1 MKNLTVKMRI
11 KSSYRD
17 MSPKEKQI
25 ADYILKNI
33 KLVSRSTISDISRNL
48 GIADSTFYQFTKKLG
63 YEGFKD
69 FKINLL
75 TEEFDPEISI
85 HEKISKDDDADVIVQ
100 KVFDSSIKALED
112 TRKITSGSLFKEAAL
127 TMLNAKNVWFFGV
140 GGSNAVALDGFHKF
154 MRSPIKCG
162 FTSDY
167 HMQLMNA
174 SLLTPDDCAFIISH
188 TGLSR
193 EILEIAKIVKENGA
207 KLIVLTSYYLS
218 PLAKM
223 ADIVLVS
230 TSEEIAYRSE
240 SLSSRLS
247 QLCIIDALFVITM
260 FHDETKANASLKKI
274 RHAIA
279 HTKEQH
285 DIYNQKQSEKD

>member
-1 MKNLTVKMRI
+1 MNNLTVKMRI

-85 HEKISKDDDADVIVQ
+85 HEKISKNDDVDVMVK

-112 TRKITSGSLFKEAAL
+112 TKKIASGETYKKAAEA
-127 TMLNAKNVWFFGV
+127 MLKAEKVWFFGV
-140 GGSNAVALDGFHKF
+140 GGSNAVALDSFHKF
-154 MRSPIKCG
+154 MRSPVKCG
-162 FTSDY
+162 FVSDY
-167 HMQLMNA
+167 HMQLMDA
-174 SLLTPDDCAFIISH
+174 SLLTKNDCAFVISH
-188 TGLSR
+188 TGLSQ
-193 EILEIAKIVKENGA
+193 ETLEIAKILKENNV
-207 KLIVLTSYYLS
+207 KLIVLTSYVLS

-260 FHDETKANASLKKI
+260 FHNEAKANASLKKI

-279 HTKEQH
+279 HTKEPLEL
-285 DIYNQKQSEKD
+285 NT

>member
-1 MKNLTVKMRI
+1 
-11 KSSYRD
+11 

-25 ADYILKNI
+25 ADYILKNL
-33 KLVSRSTISDISRNL
+33 KLVSRSTISDISRSL
-48 GIADSTFYQFTKKLG
+48 GVADSTFYQFTKKLG

-85 HEKISKDDDADVIVQ
+85 HEKISKSDDVDIKVK

-112 TRKITSGSLFKEAAL
+112 TRKIISGDTFQKAANI
-127 TMLNAKNVWFFGV
+127 MLSAGKVWFFGV
-140 GGSNAVALDGFHKF
+140 GGSNAVALDSFHKF
-154 MRSPIKCG
+154 LRSPIKCG
-162 FTSDY
+162 FVSDY
-167 HMQLMNA
+167 HMQIMNA
-174 SLLTPDDCAFIISH
+174 SLLTKNDCAFAISH

-193 EILEIAKIVKENGA
+193 EIIEIAKIVKENGV
-207 KLIVLTSYYLS
+207 KLIVMTSYPLS

-223 ADIVLVS
+223 ADVVLVS

-260 FHDETKANASLKKI
+260 FNNESKANASLKKI

-279 HTKEQH
+279 RTKESQ
-285 DIYNQKQSEKD
+285 DLTN